1 MKYTVG
7 NYFVH
12 VEKDVVYIGLGDE
25 RSMFHKPNGF
35 DERLQ
40 DIFARPA
47 DSRGTTKEIFME
59 LFGVTK
65 PEPKALDIDTD
76 VYDG

>member
-7 NYFVH
+7 NYSVH
-12 VEKDVVYIGLGDE
+12 VEKDVVYIGVGNE
-25 RSMFHKPNGF
+25 RYIFNKPKGF

-47 DSRGTTKEIFME
+47 DSRGTTREIFME

-65 PEPKALDIDTD
+65 PEPKALDIDTN